1 VTSAGFGGTARGK
14 AGSER
19 RHGVQTSDPAVTTVE
34 LVRHASAAPRA
45 AWTDRP
51 DVERPLDDVGGAQAR
66 AIAEQL
72 AGGAPIA
79 ALYASPAVRCAQTL
93 QPLAGATGLEIASA
107 EGLAEA
113 ATLPVLDGGDP
124 WVAAA
129 WLGGRTLRLL
139 DELVAAHA
147 GQRVVA
153 CSHGD
158 VIPAVMAAL
167 VGRDGLGLADVRCR
181 KAGRFTLT
189 FNNDG
194 RCADAVRKDPPKV

>member
-1 VTSAGFGGTARGK
+1 M
-14 AGSER
+14 
-19 RHGVQTSDPAVTTVE
+19 QTRNPTVTTVE
-34 LVRHASAAPRA
+34 LVRHASAAARA
-45 AWTDRP
+45 EWTDRP
-51 DVERPLDDVGGAQAR
+51 DVERPLDAAGRAQAR

-72 AGGAPIA
+72 ARGAPIA
-79 ALYASPAVRCAQTL
+79 ALHASPAVRCAQTIE
-93 QPLAGATGLEIASA
+93 PLAEATVLEVAAA

-129 WLGGRTLRLL
+129 WLAGRTLRLL
-139 DELVAAHA
+139 DELVAVHA

-167 VGRDGLGLADVRCR
+167 VGRDGLDLADVRCR
-181 KAGRFTLT
+181 KGGRFTLT
-189 FNNDG
+189 FDG
-194 RCADAVRKDPPKV
+194 DRCVDAVVSGAPEI